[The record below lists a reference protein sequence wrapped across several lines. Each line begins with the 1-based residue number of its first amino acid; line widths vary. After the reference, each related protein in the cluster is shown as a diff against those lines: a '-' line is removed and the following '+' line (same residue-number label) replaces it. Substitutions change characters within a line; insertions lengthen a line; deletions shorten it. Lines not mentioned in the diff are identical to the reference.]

1 MARKIADL
9 PSADTNGFTFSLLD
23 DQTVGQPAYD
33 ASQEDEGERQTDRPA
48 GVDVLAGEQHRS
60 DAKNAGDEE
69 VEAAGDRH
77 EGQALGATRAV
88 WKFCAPVFCRLVQVR
103 NFEYIDCAALIEPI
117 SAMIIPYRSSSSSS
131 IDPLCSQVLAQVA
144 PLAGRARSS
153 GHRRALGR
161 GG

>member
-1 MARKIADL
+1 
-9 PSADTNGFTFSLLD
+9 LLD

-48 GVDVLAGEQHRS
+48 GVDALAGEQRRS

-117 SAMIIPYRSSSSSS
+117 SATIIPYRSSSSSS
-131 IDPLCSQVLAQVA
+131 IGLLCSQVLAQVA